1 MKLQLPKIIRKT
13 PLAAAMA
20 ATLLVASAAH
30 ADPESGKLVLAGYSD
45 AADGELLLAGNYAA
59 VIQKLT
65 TQSFRDDE
73 DKVAAST
80 NLCVAYVA
88 SGHLNEAHNA
98 CDKAITMARL
108 DEYGATLQEHRAY
121 ADALSTAYANRAVL
135 SKLSGK

>member
-1 MKLQLPKIIRKT
+1 MKLQLPNLIRKT
-13 PLAAAMA
+13 PLAAAVA

-30 ADPESGKLVLAGYSD
+30 ADPESGKLVLAGYTD
-45 AADGELLLAGNYAA
+45 AADGEQLLAGNYAA

-65 TQSFRDDE
+65 QSFSADE
-73 DKVAAST
+73 DQVAAST

-88 SGHLNEAHNA
+88 SGRLNEAHSA

-135 SKLSGK
+135 SKLSGE

>member
-1 MKLQLPKIIRKT
+1 MKLQLPKLIRQT
-13 PLAAAMA
+13 PLAAAVA

-30 ADPESGKLVLAGYSD
+30 ADPESGKLVLAGYTD
-45 AADGELLLAGNYAA
+45 AADGEQLMAGNYAA

-65 TQSFRDDE
+65 SSKFTIDE

-98 CDKAITMARL
+98 CDEAITMARL
-108 DEYGATLQEHRAY
+108 DDYGASLEERRAH
-121 ADALSTAYANRAVL
+121 ADAVSTAYANRAVL
-135 SKLSGK
+135 NKLSGQ

>member
-1 MKLQLPKIIRKT
+1 MKLQLPNLIRKT
-13 PLAAAMA
+13 PLAAAVA

-30 ADPESGKLVLAGYSD
+30 ANPESGKLVLAGYTD
-45 AADGELLLAGNYAA
+45 AADGEQLLAGDYAA

-65 TQSFRDDE
+65 QSFTEDE
-73 DKVAAST
+73 DQVAAST

-88 SGHLNEAHNA
+88 SGRLNEAHSA

-135 SKLSGK
+135 SKLSGE